1 MFREALDAFVIED
14 TLLAREVIPQVGR
27 VNNLNLQVNRE
38 LAGYIAEPPNISRSL
53 NLMVVAKGLER
64 LADHAKNIAEE
75 VVFVYEGLDIRHG
88 GLEIEA
94 I

>member
-1 MFREALDAFVIED
+1 
-14 TLLAREVIPQVGR
+14 
-27 VNNLNLQVNRE
+27 
-38 LAGYIAEPPNISRSL
+38 
-53 NLMVVAKGLER
+53 MVVAKGLER

-88 GLEIEA
+88 GVEIEA